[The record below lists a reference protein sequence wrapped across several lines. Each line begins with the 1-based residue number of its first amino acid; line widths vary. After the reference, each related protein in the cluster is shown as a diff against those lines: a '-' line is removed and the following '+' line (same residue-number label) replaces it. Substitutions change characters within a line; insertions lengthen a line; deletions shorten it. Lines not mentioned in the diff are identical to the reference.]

1 MTGEA
6 TFILGVNL
14 AVAVVLGILIV
25 YRTGRSA
32 SAIVPILEQRLQS
45 IEAALGRSDAAIRE
59 EFGHGR
65 EETRE
70 GSRSLRE
77 EVTSLFDKLAGSL
90 RASLNDLS
98 TGQRSQLEAFATR
111 LGEAKTEAAADA
123 RNLREEIQRTLQQM
137 GDAVGA
143 RIGEL
148 ATAQGEKLDTV
159 ISQITTLTEGNER
172 RQETLRANLEAKLGV
187 LGADAGHSAKLLREE
202 ITSSLHTLSGALS
215 QTIEQISAS
224 QKERLDRVSGSV
236 AELTQRSGE
245 QQEALRKTV
254 EERLEVI
261 RNQNTEKLEQMRLTV
276 DEKLQS
282 TLEQRLGAS
291 FQIVADR
298 LNEVYKSMG
307 EMQTLASGVGDLKRL
322 LTNVKT
328 RGAWGEVA
336 LGNLLE
342 EMMAPDQYER
352 NVEIVPG
359 SNQRVEYAI
368 RLPGDGEVPV
378 WLPLDAKFPMEDY
391 ERLLDASQRGDADAV
406 EIAARGIETVIR
418 SSAKA
423 ISEKYIHAPHSTDFA
438 VLFLPTEGLFAEV
451 VRRPGGGCPAA
462 RVAHH
467 GRWADDPS
475 FVIGIAPGGLPFA
488 RHSKAFERGL
498 EGAGGGEDRVWEIR
512 RHPRQGEPQAAGNAK
527 RHRRGGRAPSP
538 GDGSQTARGRGT
550 AGCRGGRRP
559 RTGRPRRAGRGI
571 RALRSGVDQVH
582 TNFSDARDAMN
593 YVTVR
598 APSHRGVAARP
609 LPYSFFTGLIVRT

>member
-1 MTGEA
+1 MLSIPGFADYGLCGMTGEA

-406 EIAARGIETVIR
+406 EIAARGIEAVIR
-418 SSAKA
+418 GSAKA

-451 VRRPGGGCPAA
+451 VRRPGVVDALQREWHIMVAGPTTLVSLLVSLRVGFRSLAIQKHSNEVWKVLAAVKTEFGKFGGILDKVS
-462 RVAHH
+462 RKLQETQN
-467 GRWADDPS
+467 
-475 FVIGIAPGGLPFA
+475 VIDV
-488 RHSKAFERGL
+488 E
-498 EGAGGGEDRVWEIR
+498 V
-512 RHPRQGEPQAAGNAK
+512 
-527 RHRRGGRAPSP
+527 
-538 GDGSQTARGRGT
+538 
-550 AGCRGGRRP
+550 GRR
-559 RTGRPRRAGRGI
+559 RRAMDRKLQGVEVLPDVEAVAVLELA
-571 RALRSGVDQVH
+571 ALDELAEESER
-582 TNFSDARDAMN
+582 
-593 YVTVR
+593 Y
-598 APSHRGVAARP
+598 AAE
-609 LPYSFFTGLIVRT
+609 

>member
-1 MTGEA
+1 MTAEA
-6 TFILGVNL
+6 LLILGVIV

-25 YRTGRSA
+25 CRTGRSA
-32 SAIVPILEQRLQS
+32 SAFVPIMEQRLQS

-59 EFGHGR
+59 EFGRGR
-65 EETRE
+65 EEARE

-77 EVTSLFDKLAGSL
+77 EVTSLFDKLTGSL

-98 TGQRSQLEAFATR
+98 TGERSQLDAFATR
-111 LGEAKTEAAADA
+111 LGEAKAEATTDA

-137 GDAVGA
+137 GEGVAA

-148 ATAQGEKLDTV
+148 AIAQGEKLDTV
-159 ISQITTLTEGNER
+159 ISQITALTQGNER
-172 RQETLRANLEAKLGV
+172 RQETLRANVEAKLGE
-187 LGADAGHSAKLLREE
+187 LKADAGRNAKALREE
-202 ITSSLHTLSGALS
+202 IVTSLQTLGGALS
-215 QTIEQISAS
+215 QTIEQIAAS

-236 AELTQRSGE
+236 AELTQQSGE

-254 EERLEVI
+254 EERLDTI
-261 RNQNTEKLEQMRLTV
+261 RNENAEKLEQMRLTV

-391 ERLLDASQRGDADAV
+391 ERLLDASQRSDGDAV

-418 SSAKA
+418 GSARG
-423 ISEKYIHAPHSTDFA
+423 ICEKYIHAPHSTDFA

-451 VRRPGGGCPAA
+451 VRRPGLVDALQREWHIMVAGPTTLVSLLVSL
-462 RVAHH
+462 RVGFRSLA
-467 GRWADDPS
+467 
-475 FVIGIAPGGLPFA
+475 IQ
-488 RHSKAFERGL
+488 RHSNGVWKVLAAVKTEFGKF
-498 EGAGGGEDRVWEIR
+498 GGILDKVSRKLQETQNVIDVEV
-512 RHPRQGEPQAAGNAK
+512 
-527 RHRRGGRAPSP
+527 
-538 GDGSQTARGRGT
+538 
-550 AGCRGGRRP
+550 GRR
-559 RTGRPRRAGRGI
+559 RRAMDRKLQSVEVLPEVEAVAVLEPDGP
-571 RALRSGVDQVH
+571 DQLVE
-582 TNFSDARDAMN
+582 DPER
-593 YVTVR
+593 Y
-598 APSHRGVAARP
+598 AAE
-609 LPYSFFTGLIVRT
+609 